1 MKPKAKPRTYEQ
13 PLISTMR
20 LDLSLDMVHPLVRLA
35 EVMPWEALAQDFGPL
50 YCADNG
56 RPAVPI
62 RLMAGLHFLKHME
75 GMSDEAVV
83 EQWVER
89 PYWQFF
95 CGEEFFSVS
104 PAGIRETQG
113 QIQHRLPID
122 PSQMT
127 RWRKRIGEA
136 GMERLLK
143 ATIEVGLKTRTITEK
158 SVERVIVDTT
168 VQPKNVQHPTD
179 ARLYR
184 KVHAA
189 MLRIAEKEG
198 ITLRQSYRKMM
209 QRAFGKHGGH
219 AKAKQYGREN
229 LHPPAVQ
236 VRELRLQR

>member
-20 LDLSLDMVHPLVRLA
+20 LDLSLDMAHPLVRLA

-95 CGEEFFSVS
+95 CGEEFF
-104 PAGIRETQG
+104 
-113 QIQHRLPID
+113 QHRLPID

-143 ATIEVGLKTRTITEK
+143 ATIEAGLKTRTITEK

-168 VQPKNVQHPTD
+168 VQPKNVQ
-179 ARLYR
+179 L
-184 KVHAA
+184 
-189 MLRIAEKEG
+189 
-198 ITLRQSYRKMM
+198 
-209 QRAFGKHGGH
+209 HG
-219 AKAKQYGREN
+219 R
-229 LHPPAVQ
+229 PA
-236 VRELRLQR
+236 LP